1 MSRVHLIWGRM
12 IPDQK
17 GPEDNVP
24 RRYFI
29 FLIFQIIYSCYSD
42 LPCLPT
48 EAPVET
54 VTVTPEPV
62 TISLPAPI
70 GPISISTDSITV
82 DPIGSHFLPKVDE
95 PPQLPPNWVEERFR
109 VDRRKLEEM
118 ILGKLFQNDSN
129 RTENIKGKRASW

>member
-24 RRYFI
+24 RQ
-29 FLIFQIIYSCYSD
+29 FLIFLYIQNTYFRYSD

-48 EAPVET
+48 ETPVEP

-82 DPIGSHFLPKVDE
+82 DPIGSPFLAKVDE

-118 ILGKLFQNDSN
+118 ILGKLLQKDNYRSK
-129 RTENIKGKRASW
+129 I